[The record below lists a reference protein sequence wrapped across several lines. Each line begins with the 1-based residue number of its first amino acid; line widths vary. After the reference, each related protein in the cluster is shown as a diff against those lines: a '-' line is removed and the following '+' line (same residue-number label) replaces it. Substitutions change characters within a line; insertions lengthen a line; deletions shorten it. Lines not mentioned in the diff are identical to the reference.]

1 MGPTTTTPAASAT
14 LPQPASRAPA
24 GQAAR
29 AIARALPVAGWL
41 ALATLIVIP
50 FFAGSRYL
58 VYLGTLIAL
67 QAALASSL
75 NLVVGYAGQFALAH
89 AAFFGFGAYASAL
102 LVTGTPHGFWGAV
115 PVTVAIA
122 GVLAALI
129 GYPALRYTGGV
140 HFALLTFAVG
150 ELARLVAAN
159 WHSVTG
165 GPMGLRVLY
174 SPEALLG
181 FSFSSAR
188 GMYVLAIAVFAI
200 TVGAVLLVQRSRF
213 GRALVAI
220 REDETL
226 AAFLGV
232 NVLRHKVIAFVGSAA
247 LAALAGTVYAPFMSI
262 VTPDMLSAHEVI
274 SWIGM
279 LIVGGIGTIAGPII
293 GAVIFFGLPELLRV
307 ARLFRLVLLGVVIV
321 LVVLFMPKG
330 IAGVIKDWMRRTLA
344 LPPAERC

>member
-1 MGPTTTTPAASAT
+1 MGSTPTTSAAA
-14 LPQPASRAPA
+14 LDPASPTHA
-24 GQAAR
+24 GQGAR
-29 AIARALPVAGWL
+29 AFARVLPAIGWVLLLVLLVAP
-41 ALATLIVIP
+41 LIS
-50 FFAGSRYL
+50 GSRYF
-58 VYLGTLIAL
+58 VYLGTLIVL
-67 QAALASSL
+67 QAALATSL
-75 NLVVGYAGQFALAH
+75 NLVIGYAGQFALAH

-102 LVTGTPHGFWGAV
+102 LVAGTPLGFWGAV
-115 PVTVAIA
+115 PVTVAMA
-122 GVLAALI
+122 GGLAALI

-159 WHSVTG
+159 WHGVTG
-165 GPMGLRVLY
+165 GPMGMRVLY
-174 SPEALLG
+174 APEALLG

-188 GMYVLAIAVFAI
+188 GMYLLAVAVFVISVAAI
-200 TVGAVLLVQRSRF
+200 FLVQRSRF
-213 GRALVAI
+213 GRGLVAI

-293 GAVIFFGLPELLRV
+293 GAVIFFGLPELFRV

-344 LPPAERC
+344 VRPVGRT